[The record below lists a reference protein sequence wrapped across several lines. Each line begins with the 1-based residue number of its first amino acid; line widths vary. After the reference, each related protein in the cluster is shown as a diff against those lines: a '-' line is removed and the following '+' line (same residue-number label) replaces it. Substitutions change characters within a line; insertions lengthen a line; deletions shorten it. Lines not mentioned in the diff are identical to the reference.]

1 MIMAGKEYIQGYWN
15 TSRHTGNRKIPRIRA
30 FGICRKD
37 YPSIKM
43 PESTAEF
50 TVSDRIIL
58 HTLHDSRININFKA
72 GIVVHGFNLS
82 TLETKARIS
91 LKF

>member
-1 MIMAGKEYIQGYWN
+1 MAGMENIQGYWN
-15 TSRHTGNRKIPRIRA
+15 TPRHSGNRNISRIRA
-30 FGICRKD
+30 FGMCRKD

-58 HTLHDSRININFKA
+58 HTLHDSSININFKA

-82 TLETKARIS
+82 TLEREARIS
-91 LKF
+91 LRF